1 MLNSVSVNRVLYRC
15 HKTVLEMLQDRG
27 YGIADDLIEMEYDS
41 FEQRHLS
48 KDNISILVKRP
59 IPGRF
64 NNSLLDAEGNP
75 Q

>member
-27 YGIADDLIEMEYDS
+27 YEIADDLIEMEYDA
-41 FEQRHLS
+41 FEQRHLT
-48 KDNISILVKRP
+48 KDNISILCKRP

-64 NNSLLDAEGNP
+64 NNSILDAEGNP
-75 Q
+75 